1 MIAWC
6 QRARFF
12 AVETLAAILIISGL
26 LVACTAK
33 GRWHAANVV
42 LDILQCVV
50 ANESKTD
57 VEVVALCASENVSPA
72 DVRKILASHRA
83 AVAAASKAAVCGPDA
98 GR

>member
-1 MIAWC
+1 MRRKRLDGVA
-6 QRARFF
+6 
-12 AVETLAAILIISGL
+12 
-26 LVACTAK
+26 LVAFIGALLFVARLGVGCTAA

-50 ANESKTD
+50 ANEQKPD
-57 VEVVALCASENVSPA
+57 VEVVALCAGENVSPA

-83 AVAAASKAAVCGPDA
+83 SVAAASKAAVCGPDA

>member
-1 MIAWC
+1 MNRRKRLDGVA
-6 QRARFF
+6 
-12 AVETLAAILIISGL
+12 
-26 LVACTAK
+26 LVALIGALLLSARLLAGCTAA
-33 GRWHAANVV
+33 GGWHAANVV